1 MKSVNVRRVLSRVAQ
16 ILGLLLAVAVV
27 NFTLLQLAPGDA
39 AVVIAGDS
47 GAGDPEILEQI
58 RANYGLDEPFVNQ
71 LGTYLGKVGQGDF
84 GDSFRFNQSV
94 TSLILARLWPTILL
108 VGTALFFAI
117 IVGISVGVYTAR
129 RPDSWSSHLATVLAL
144 VGFSIPVFFLGLE
157 LVILFSSVLGWL
169 PVGRMSDLQ
178 FEGNFIQRWIDIGE
192 HLVLPAFTLGLLY
205 LAQYSRLTRASML
218 ETLQSDFVRTARSKG
233 LSERVVVYKHALRN
247 AVIPVVTVAGLQFG
261 TLLSGALV
269 VETVFDWP
277 GLGRLAFDSVLAR
290 DAPVLLGLL
299 LLSSLLVIAANLL
312 TDVVDRFIDPR
323 IRVGGVKA

>member
-1 MKSVNVRRVLSRVAQ
+1 MVRRIASRLAQ
-16 ILGLLLAVAVV
+16 IIGLVLAVAIIS
-27 NFTLLQLAPGDA
+27 FTLLQLAPGDA
-39 AVVIAGDS
+39 AIVIAGDS
-47 GAGDPEILEQI
+47 GAGDPEVIAEI
-58 RANYGLDEPFVNQ
+58 RESYGLDKPYITQ
-71 LGTYLGKVGQGDF
+71 LATYLGNVVTGDLGQ
-84 GDSFRFNQSV
+84 SYRFNQSV
-94 TSLILARLWPTILL
+94 TSLISARIWPTILL
-108 VGTALFFAI
+108 VGTALLFAI
-117 IVGISVGVYTAR
+117 FVGVAVGVYTAR
-129 RPDSWSSHLATVLAL
+129 RPDSWTSHLATVLAL

-178 FEGNFIQRWIDIGE
+178 FEGNFIQKWIDVAE
-192 HLVLPAFTLGLLY
+192 HLILPAFTLGVLY

-233 LSERVVVYKHALRN
+233 LAERVVVYKHALRN

-299 LLSSLLVIAANLL
+299 MLSSLLVIAANLI
-312 TDVVDRFIDPR
+312 TDAVYRLIDPR
-323 IRVGGVKA
+323 IRVGGPRT

>member
-1 MKSVNVRRVLSRVAQ
+1 MLRNIASRLAQ
-16 ILGLLLAVAVV
+16 VLGLVLAVAIIS
-27 NFTLLQLAPGDA
+27 FTLLQLAPGDA
-39 AVVIAGDS
+39 AIVIAGDS
-47 GAGDPEILEQI
+47 GAGDPEVIQEI
-58 RANYGLDEPFVNQ
+58 RESYGLDKPYVTQ
-71 LGTYLGKVGQGDF
+71 LGTYLGKVAQGDF
-84 GDSFRFNQSV
+84 GESYRFNQSV
-94 TSLILARLWPTILL
+94 TSLIGSRIWPTVLL

-117 IVGISVGVYTAR
+117 LVGVAVGVYTAR
-129 RPDSWSSHLATVLAL
+129 RPESWSSHLATVLAL

-169 PVGRMSDLQ
+169 PVARMSDLQ

-192 HLVLPAFTLGLLY
+192 HLILPAFTLGVLY

-247 AVIPVVTVAGLQFG
+247 AVIPVITVAGLQFG

-299 LLSSLLVIAANLL
+299 MLSSLLVIAANLL
-312 TDVVDRFIDPR
+312 TDVVYRLIDPR
-323 IRVGGVKA
+323 IRVGGART

>member
-1 MKSVNVRRVLSRVAQ
+1 MARRIIPIASRLAQ
-16 ILGLLLAVAVV
+16 VIGLVLAVAIVS
-27 NFTLLQLAPGDA
+27 FTLLQLAPGDA

-47 GAGDPEILEQI
+47 GAGDPEVLAEI
-58 RANYGLDEPFVNQ
+58 RETYGLDEPYVTQ
-71 LGTYLGKVGQGDF
+71 LGIYLGNVAQGDF

-94 TSLILARLWPTILL
+94 TSLISSRIWPTILL
-108 VGTALFFAI
+108 VSTALFFAI
-117 IVGISVGVYTAR
+117 IVGVAVGVYTAR
-129 RPDSWSSHLATVLAL
+129 RPESWSSHLATVLAL

-178 FEGNFIQRWIDIGE
+178 FEGNFIQRWVDIAE
-192 HLVLPAFTLGLLY
+192 HLVLPAFTLGVLY

-247 AVIPVVTVAGLQFG
+247 AVIPIVTVAGLQFG
-261 TLLSGALV
+261 SLLSGALV

-299 LLSSLLVIAANLL
+299 MLSSVLVIAANLL
-312 TDVVDRFIDPR
+312 TDVVYRFIDPR
-323 IRVGGVKA
+323 IRVGANAS

>member
-1 MKSVNVRRVLSRVAQ
+1 MKRIASRLAQ
-16 ILGLLLAVAVV
+16 IIGLVLAVAIIS
-27 NFTLLQLAPGDA
+27 FTLLQLAPGDA
-39 AVVIAGDS
+39 AIVIAGDS
-47 GAGDPEILEQI
+47 GAGDPEVIAEI
-58 RANYGLDEPFVNQ
+58 RETYGLDKPYVTQ
-71 LGTYLGKVGQGDF
+71 LGTYLGNVATGDL
-84 GDSFRFNQSV
+84 GRSYRFNESV
-94 TSLILARLWPTILL
+94 VSLISSRIWPTVLL
-108 VGTALFFAI
+108 VGTALLFAI
-117 IVGISVGVYTAR
+117 IVGVAVGVYTAR
-129 RPDSWSSHLATVLAL
+129 RPESWTSHVATVLAL

-169 PVGRMSDLQ
+169 PVARMSDLQ
-178 FEGNFIQRWIDIGE
+178 FEGNIVEKWIDVGE
-192 HLVLPAFTLGLLY
+192 HLILPAFTLGVLY

-233 LSERVVVYKHALRN
+233 LAERVVVYKHALRN

-299 LLSSLLVIAANLL
+299 MLSSLLVIAANLL
-312 TDVVDRFIDPR
+312 TDLVYRLIDPR
-323 IRVGGVKA
+323 IRVGGSGS

>member
-1 MKSVNVRRVLSRVAQ
+1 MLRNVASRLGQ
-16 ILGLLLAVAVV
+16 IVGLVLAVAVIS
-27 NFTLLQLAPGDA
+27 FTLLQLAPGDA
-39 AVVIAGDS
+39 AIVIAGDS
-47 GAGDPEILEQI
+47 GAGDPEVIAEI
-58 RANYGLDEPFVNQ
+58 RESYGLDKPYATQ
-71 LGTYLGKVGQGDF
+71 LGTYLGKVATGDF
-84 GDSFRFNQSV
+84 GESYRFNQSV
-94 TSLILARLWPTILL
+94 TSLIGSRIGPTILL
-108 VGTALFFAI
+108 VGTALMFAI
-117 IVGISVGVYTAR
+117 IVGVAVGVYTAR
-129 RPDSWSSHLATVLAL
+129 RPDSWSSHLATILAL

-169 PVGRMSDLQ
+169 PVARMSDLQ
-178 FEGNFIQRWIDIGE
+178 FEGNFIQKWIDIGE
-192 HLVLPAFTLGLLY
+192 HLILPAFTLGVLY

-233 LSERVVVYKHALRN
+233 LTERVVVYKHALRN

-299 LLSSLLVIAANLL
+299 MLSSLLVIAANLL
-312 TDVVDRFIDPR
+312 TDILYRLIDPR
-323 IRVGGVKA
+323 IRVGGAKA

>member
-1 MKSVNVRRVLSRVAQ
+1 MLRTVASRLAQ
-16 ILGLLLAVAVV
+16 VIGLVLAVAVI

-39 AVVIAGDS
+39 AIVIAGDS
-47 GAGDPEILEQI
+47 GAGDPEVIAEI
-58 RANYGLDEPFVNQ
+58 REAYGLDEPFINQ
-71 LGTYLGKVGQGDF
+71 LGSYLGKVATGDL
-84 GDSFRFNQSV
+84 GESYRFNESV
-94 TSLILARLWPTILL
+94 TSLIGSRLWPTVLL
-108 VGTALFFAI
+108 VGTALLFAI
-117 IVGISVGVYTAR
+117 IVGVAVGVYTAR

-169 PVGRMSDLQ
+169 PVSRMSDIQ
-178 FEGNFIQRWIDIGE
+178 FEGNIIEKWIDVGE
-192 HLVLPAFTLGLLY
+192 HLILPAFTLGVLY

-233 LSERVVVYKHALRN
+233 LAERVVVYKHALRN
-247 AVIPVVTVAGLQFG
+247 AVIPIVTVAGLQFG

-299 LLSSLLVIAANLL
+299 MLSSLLVIAANLV
-312 TDVVDRFIDPR
+312 TDFVYRIIDPR
-323 IRVGGVKA
+323 IRVGGAKA